1 MRVEGAAAAASVGE
15 SATTRESPKPAHL
28 TAPAA
33 DAITDEDVDFSVYQ
47 PNGVERVKRLAQ
59 RRKERGCPIRDLP
72 NLPPVLQWRDVHGTQ
87 PRAPTPTGHD
97 EEVGRGLTRSPRVI
111 LRDVMREF
119 SIPPPQGRD
128 NTTGRDNE
136 DWPADSDDTAS
147 DVSMDSEG
155 LPTIPAR
162 THLKRRNSDDDMEP
176 PISKGAVPKAK
187 KGRGRPPTTGQY
199 VGFGKAQAELNKEKE
214 EERRAAFRAKV
225 EEVARR
231 AREEREAREA
241 RAALRASP
249 APAEDTEE
257 TGAALAA
264 SVERALDMVTMVA
277 TRSSNLKGT
286 YQRALKE
293 AVASIKAA
301 VNEMRGRGQTEEMRA
316 LEAQN
321 DRLLRQ
327 VNAMRRELE
336 ELRRRVTGPATDDL
350 QRMLSEVSRSNI
362 ETFGNMLNARI
373 AGLEDRLLPEP
384 RRRPPLAADGAGT
397 SAGAQPTA
405 AAKKTPKPKKAAT
418 AKAPDKTLRRSDDD
432 MAPPLSK
439 GAVPKPK
446 RGCGRPPTTGQ
457 YVGLAKAQ
465 ADLNREKEEALRL
478 QAEEEVA
485 EAARAARETRSS
497 LLASPAAMEED
508 SEVILEEVRNDSR
521 KDRREGGKLAK
532 VPSRSTARAGITL
545 EEILGTE
552 SIPSMSESELV
563 ATKRLFS
570 ELSGSDTE
578 GAGAG
583 SDKTVK
589 PQVAKRG
596 KSRGSTSRL
605 SAARQELRE
614 RTKEAKEA
622 DFLGSLDGRSFRK
635 EVTEL
640 AESPP
645 PGPLDI
651 DVEAMG
657 PEDLLQAAEKNLQEI
672 VGIANKSSNL
682 KGGYANKIRRATS
695 AVRLVLDALG
705 ARTEAEETRRLK
717 ADNNRLQR
725 ELANLREEVRAY
737 KREFEE
743 SRTEAAKEK
752 RSPMSSEQLGV
763 LERNVARLV
772 GNLVDKR
779 LAALEERLPPLAP
792 IRPPLAADR
801 KRAAAQEKGAA
812 HVASPA
818 PVVLPNQ
825 DFSPVVSTPV
835 TRRVEREEFPALPV
849 RPEVRSA
856 PPPKKVKGKAKGSKS
871 QERTEAG
878 SSASASAV
886 TTSSGVPI
894 DASASIAVTANPAEE
909 SSAGWTEVVR
919 RKAPKKK
926 EPIAKPV
933 KKAPKVVMPRST
945 AVVVKL
951 KLDFVLTLKSRAC
964 LMLRRWTL

>member
-1 MRVEGAAAAASVGE
+1 MPKGGGKRQGGVEDEGGGSDGGGE
-15 SATTRESPKPAHL
+15 KSSDGEFVAFYGDHRTG
-28 TAPAA
+28 
-33 DAITDEDVDFSVYQ
+33 DED
-47 PNGVERVKRLAQ
+47 
-59 RRKERGCPIRDLP
+59 
-72 NLPPVLQWRDVHGTQ
+72 
-87 PRAPTPTGHD
+87 
-97 EEVGRGLTRSPRVI
+97 
-111 LRDVMREF
+111 
-119 SIPPPQGRD
+119 
-128 NTTGRDNE
+128 
-136 DWPADSDDTAS
+136 
-147 DVSMDSEG
+147 
-155 LPTIPAR
+155 
-162 THLKRRNSDDDMEP
+162 
-176 PISKGAVPKAK
+176 
-187 KGRGRPPTTGQY
+187 
-199 VGFGKAQAELNKEKE
+199 
-214 EERRAAFRAKV
+214 
-225 EEVARR
+225 
-231 AREEREAREA
+231 
-241 RAALRASP
+241 
-249 APAEDTEE
+249 
-257 TGAALAA
+257 
-264 SVERALDMVTMVA
+264 
-277 TRSSNLKGT
+277 
-286 YQRALKE
+286 
-293 AVASIKAA
+293 
-301 VNEMRGRGQTEEMRA
+301 
-316 LEAQN
+316 
-321 DRLLRQ
+321 
-327 VNAMRRELE
+327 
-336 ELRRRVTGPATDDL
+336 
-350 QRMLSEVSRSNI
+350 
-362 ETFGNMLNARI
+362 
-373 AGLEDRLLPEP
+373 
-384 RRRPPLAADGAGT
+384 
-397 SAGAQPTA
+397 
-405 AAKKTPKPKKAAT
+405 
-418 AKAPDKTLRRSDDD
+418 
-432 MAPPLSK
+432 
-439 GAVPKPK
+439 
-446 RGCGRPPTTGQ
+446 
-457 YVGLAKAQ
+457 
-465 ADLNREKEEALRL
+465 
-478 QAEEEVA
+478 
-485 EAARAARETRSS
+485 
-497 LLASPAAMEED
+497 
-508 SEVILEEVRNDSR
+508 ILEEVRKDSR
-521 KDRREGGKLAK
+521 KDKREGRNLEK
-532 VPSRSTARAGITL
+532 VASRSTARAGITL

-596 KSRGSTSRL
+596 KSRSSTSRL
-605 SAARQELRE
+605 SAARQDLRE

-622 DFLGSLDGRSFRK
+622 DFLSSLDGRSFRK

-801 KRAAAQEKGAA
+801 RRAAAQEKGPA
-812 HVASPA
+812 HVASSA
-818 PVVLPNQ
+818 PVVLPSQ
-825 DFSPVVSTPV
+825 DLSPVVSTPV

-856 PPPKKVKGKAKGSKS
+856 PAPKKVKGKAKGSKS
-871 QERTEAG
+871 RERTEAG

-886 TTSSGVPI
+886 TASSGALI
-894 DASASIAVTANPAEE
+894 DAPAPIAVTANPTEE

-926 EPIAKPV
+926 EPMAKPV

-951 KLDFVLTLKSRAC
+951 KPEAICNGSTYSSVLQKAEVSIKLDELGIGPLRIRQAATGARVIEIPGSTSHDKADSLAARLAEVLAEEVEVSRPVKCADFKITGLSDAATVDSVKSAVAREGECLPTQIWVGEIQRGLVGTGFARMSCPVTAAKKLVSLGSIAVGWSKVTLHLVNARPKHCFRC
-964 LMLRRWTL
+964 LGMGHFAALCPPSMKDRSNLCYRCGQSGHNASGCVVAKPKCAVCSDAGRPAEHVMGGRSCNPPPVRGKIRSSLIEGRGLASPEAQMSD